1 MPLLPENNPFVPNP
15 KTYWCHRCKTHSEY
29 QYYRTDISSGGG
41 TNTTYE
47 KYRCKA
53 CNASM
58 FTPDDVAPWMKGL
71 LGVTFVLVLAGGMVL
86 VFEGDVLLVLV
97 GGSGYGMEENFWDLS
112 QVSGESGICLLMGGF
127 FGLIGGSMYYYMR
140 KWYAWVSCQNKKS
153 PEELILEAKKF
164 KSQGE

>member
-1 MPLLPENNPFVPNP
+1 
-15 KTYWCHRCKTHSEY
+15 
-29 QYYRTDISSGGG
+29 
-41 TNTTYE
+41 
-47 KYRCKA
+47 
-53 CNASM
+53 M

-97 GGSGYGMEENFWDLS
+97 GGSGHGLS
-112 QVSGESGICLLMGGF
+112 QVSGGIGVCLLMGGF